1 METPPHIT
9 AKKKECNRLWYEWY
23 ELFKDPARRRT
34 GACQEARKRWS
45 ECANELNVMF
55 AAEVDPEVFA
65 KLFGPR

>member
-9 AKKKECNRLWYEWY
+9 AKNKECSRLWYEWY
-23 ELFKDPARRRT
+23 ELFQDPARRRT
-34 GACQEARKRWS
+34 SECQEARKRWS
-45 ECANELNVMF
+45 ECANEANAMI